1 MAQKIPNPQ
10 VFPHTSTSWSLEQR
24 RCLYSHNDNGGNPH
38 KVENSTV
45 LMTNNGE
52 EKLQKHSHPV
62 VPASL
67 DHGAQPAPNPILTK
81 IALAPGS
88 PRFARP
94 WCPASTIF
102 VVGEQQE

>member
-1 MAQKIPNPQ
+1 MAQKIPNPP

-52 EKLQKHSHPV
+52 EKLQNKIVKKHINMS
-62 VPASL
+62 
-67 DHGAQPAPNPILTK
+67 AQIEHKTMY
-81 IALAPGS
+81 
-88 PRFARP
+88 
-94 WCPASTIF
+94 
-102 VVGEQQE
+102 